1 MDFIIFFLGYVGL
14 FSVVAVIILF
24 SNSSPFM
31 SILTEKAKV
40 IFLKIVYTLVP
51 AFVIRCV
58 TDLFDYVFNTRNHVM
73 QLVFGGLVMGGN
85 IIFMLDILPLL
96 YIFEP
101 EKNHLLLPMVLLF
114 SNAAAFHV
122 SCASDPGRVTPANVA
137 MLASLYKAD
146 GVMYK
151 ADVECR
157 TCDLRKPPRSKHCRI
172 CNCCVHRFDHHCIWT
187 NNCVGGGNVRFFLAF
202 LLSLVV
208 MIVNGAITSTRA
220 MVLMVV
226 HFKMLET
233 GYVDPQTG
241 QVLPMTIPVL
251 IQFMFMQHPRC
262 VFLITSLAMLTLLL
276 GLFTLY
282 HFYLVISN
290 QTTNE
295 RYKMASLPIN
305 NNSSITPSQ
314 ANGHNEKSA
323 QKDSPL
329 RAFNGQGQ
337 HHKENSKNKHS
348 YLRVKNN
355 RRRSPFKDEASNHVI
370 SADSKAQAHSDVC
383 RNYSADQLYLNS
395 GVITDLGTF
404 YNRGFFQN
412 IKEVLLPWSG
422 VGSVKQLNGQ
432 R

>member
-14 FSVVAVIILF
+14 FSVVAVVVLF
-24 SNSSPFM
+24 SNSFPFL
-31 SILTEKAKV
+31 SSLTER
-40 IFLKIVYTLVP
+40 ILYTVVP
-51 AFVIRCV
+51 AFVIRWV
-58 TDLFDYVFNTRNHVM
+58 TDIFNYVFNTRNHVM
-73 QLVFGGLVMGGN
+73 QLVFGALVMGGN

-146 GVMYK
+146 GVIYK

-157 TCDLRKPPRSKHCRI
+157 TCKVIKPPRSKHCRI

-187 NNCVGGGNVRFFLAF
+187 NNCVGGGNLRFFLVF
-202 LLSLVV
+202 LLTLVV
-208 MIVNGAITSTRA
+208 MIVNGAVTSTRA
-220 MVLMVV
+220 MVLMVT

-241 QVLPMTIPVL
+241 QVLPMTMPVL
-251 IQFMFMQHPRC
+251 IQFLFMQHPRC

-282 HFYLVISN
+282 HIYLVITN

-305 NNSSITPSQ
+305 NNSSITQPKI
-314 ANGHNEKSA
+314 NDHNEKSA
-323 QKDSPL
+323 QKESSL
-329 RAFNGQGQ
+329 SAFSRQVQ
-337 HHKENSKNKHS
+337 HHRDNSKTKHS
-348 YLRVKNN
+348 YLRIKNN
-355 RRRSPFKDEASNHVI
+355 SRKSSVKEEASNSE
-370 SADSKAQAHSDVC
+370 SAAESKPGAYPDVC
-383 RNYSADQLYLNS
+383 RNHSVDQLYVTS
-395 GVITDLGTF
+395 SASTDLSSF
-404 YNRGFFQN
+404 YNRGLFQN
-412 IKEVLLPWSG
+412 VKEVFIPWSG
-422 VGSVKQLNGQ
+422 VGSIKQLNG
-432 R
+432 RR